1 MIPATIK
8 NETFKQKH
16 LFLIDGYSFVFRAYH
31 SLPPMTSPN
40 GIPVNAVYGFTNM
53 IMKLRE
59 KLREDDD
66 HYMLVVFDAGGKTFR
81 NDIYS
86 EYKAHRPP
94 APEDLKPQF
103 PLIREAVDAL
113 NIASSQLAGYEADD
127 IIATYS
133 KRADKEGMKVTIVSS
148 DKDLMQLINE
158 NVEMFDSMR
167 DRRIGSSEV
176 SEKFGVNPDKVLD
189 VLSLMGDSADNI
201 PGVPGIGP
209 KTAAEL
215 VNNFGS
221 LEEVLANAESIKQKK
236 RRENLIE
243 FAEQARMSKELVTL
257 CYETPVSERIDN
269 FHLQPIKEDILVEFL
284 NKYGFRSLLARARKI
299 HNLDIS
305 HEDLYK
311 VQEVRDEDPDVKTSI
326 IKDKQGLVSWL
337 GDLISLEQLSIYGYY
352 EKNKLVAISLAK
364 SKKNACY
371 INLSVEKEAD
381 QKEFFE
387 EEKLSDEDINIEDII
402 EVLEPYI
409 DNKGCLKIAYN
420 IKSKEKLLKS
430 EITDFDDIMIMSYIL
445 DGSKNNKEIEDILTL
460 HLGKVIN
467 KPDELSD
474 KKISLSSIDEKK
486 AADYLGS
493 IAAGI
498 ISLQGHF
505 RKRLLKEK
513 MLSVYENLER
523 KLVNVLNRMENQ
535 GIKVDVTIL
544 HDLSNDFSKRLS
556 NLELEIF
563 KIAEEEFNIS
573 SPKQLGEVLFENLG
587 IPGGKKNKSGGYK
600 TDIDVLE
607 ELSLQGHVIADHI
620 IQWRSISKLKS
631 TYTDALAKEINP
643 KTGRIHTTF
652 AMVSTSTGRLSS
664 LSPNLQNIPIRTED
678 GIKIRNSFVAKK
690 GYDFI
695 GADYSQIELRLLA
708 HMAGIDSLRDAFR
721 HGLDI
726 HSKTASQIFGVELDK
741 VTDDLR
747 RSAKT
752 INFGIIYGQSAFGL
766 ASQLKISRGEAKEYI
781 ESYFMQYP
789 GIRDF
794 MEVSKQ
800 EARDN
805 GYVKTLFGRK
815 CFINGI
821 NAKGPLRAFAER
833 AAINAPL
840 QGTAADIIK
849 RAMIQLDY
857 ELLKSDIDARIL
869 LQVHDELII
878 EANENITSEVQ
889 KMTKRVMENVI
900 SLSIP
905 LIIDSKIGK
914 NWKEVH

>member
-1 MIPATIK
+1 MVQLSIQ
-8 NETFKQKH
+8 NETNKQKH

-94 APEDLKPQF
+94 APEDLRPQF
-103 PLIREAVDAL
+103 PLVREAVDAL
-113 NIASSQLAGYEADD
+113 NIASSQLEGYEADD

-133 KRADKEGMKVTIVSS
+133 QRADNEGMKVTIVSS

-167 DRRIGSSEV
+167 DKRIGSSEV
-176 SEKFGVNPDKVLD
+176 EEKFGVSPKKVLD

-221 LEEVLANAESIKQKK
+221 LEEVLINAESIKQKK

-257 CYETPVSERIDN
+257 CYDTPVYDKIDN
-269 FHLQPIKEDILVEFL
+269 FHLKPIQEDILVEFL
-284 NKYGFRSLLARARKI
+284 HKYGFRSLLARARKI

-311 VQEVRDEDPDVKTSI
+311 VQEVRDEDPDVQTDI
-326 IKDKQGLVSWL
+326 IKNKHELENWL
-337 GDLISLEQLSIYGYY
+337 GDVNNLNQLSIYSYW
-352 EKNKLVAISLAK
+352 EKNNLTAISLAK
-364 SKKNACY
+364 SNKSACY
-371 INLSVEKEAD
+371 INLSIDKELD
-381 QKEFFE
+381 QKDFFE
-387 EEKLSDEDINIEDII
+387 EKESLNINLNDVI
-402 EVLEPYI
+402 EVLKTCL

-420 IKSKEKLLKS
+420 IKSLEKLLMH
-430 EITDFDDIMIMSYIL
+430 EIGEFDDIMIMSYIL

-460 HLGKVIN
+460 HLGKVIT

-493 IAAGI
+493 ISVGI
-498 ISLQGHF
+498 ISLQKHF
-505 RKRLLKEK
+505 RKRLFKDK
-513 MLSVYENLER
+513 MLSAYENLER
-523 KLVNVLNRMENQ
+523 KLVNVLNKMENE

-544 HDLSNDFSKRLS
+544 HDLSTDFAKRLS

-563 KIAEEEFNIS
+563 KEAGEEFNIS
-573 SPKQLGEVLFENLG
+573 SPKQLGEILFDNLG
-587 IPGGKKNKSGGYK
+587 IKGGKKSKNGSYK

-607 ELSLQGHVIADHI
+607 GLSTQGYVIADHI

-678 GIKIRNSFVAKK
+678 GIKIRNSFVAKN

-708 HMAGIDSLRDAFR
+708 HMADIESLKDAFKNN
-721 HGLDI
+721 LDI
-726 HSKTASQIFGVELDK
+726 HSKTASQIFEVPLEE
-741 VTDDLR
+741 VTADLR

-766 ASQLKISRGEAKEYI
+766 SSQLKISRGEAKEYI
-781 ESYFMQYP
+781 ESYFKQYP

-794 MEVSKQ
+794 MEVSKE

-849 RAMIQLDY
+849 KAMIQLDH
-857 ELLKSDIDARIL
+857 ELVKSNIDAKIL

-878 EANENITSEVQ
+878 EVNENITSEVQ
-889 KMTKRVMENVI
+889 GLIKKTMENVI

-905 LIIDSKIGK
+905 LIVDSKVGK